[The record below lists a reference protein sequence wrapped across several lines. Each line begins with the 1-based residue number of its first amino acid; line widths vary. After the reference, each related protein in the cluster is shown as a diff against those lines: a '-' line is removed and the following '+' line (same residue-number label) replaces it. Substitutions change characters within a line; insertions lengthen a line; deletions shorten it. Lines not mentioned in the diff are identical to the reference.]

1 MRPAFLSIL
10 LSLCASIILAQND
23 DDNVLITNKQNNF
36 IFENSKNGII
46 VKETAVTNFEA
57 SKMSE
62 TVSFFEFYNN
72 EVEINSIK
80 IKGIKNVKPAYKLY
94 VSDDL
99 FYSDAKVCH
108 FKLPFESK
116 GKTAQVELQKTIKD
130 PRYFTS
136 VYLSEPH
143 FLKQKTVNITVPE
156 WMNVEV
162 LEKNFGN
169 NNH

>member
-80 IKGIKNVKPAYKLY
+80 IKGIKNVKPASSFTFPMIFSIQTQRFAISNCPSNPREKPHKLNY
-94 VSDDL
+94 R
-99 FYSDAKVCH
+99 
-108 FKLPFESK
+108 KL
-116 GKTAQVELQKTIKD
+116 
-130 PRYFTS
+130 
-136 VYLSEPH
+136 
-143 FLKQKTVNITVPE
+143 
-156 WMNVEV
+156 
-162 LEKNFGN
+162 
-169 NNH
+169 